1 MEKVIGA
8 LKYTV
13 AMGVFAL
20 LAGGPFLVALYLY
33 K

>member
-13 AMGVFAL
+13 AMVAFAAL
-20 LAGGPFLVALYLY
+20 TGGPFLVALYLY